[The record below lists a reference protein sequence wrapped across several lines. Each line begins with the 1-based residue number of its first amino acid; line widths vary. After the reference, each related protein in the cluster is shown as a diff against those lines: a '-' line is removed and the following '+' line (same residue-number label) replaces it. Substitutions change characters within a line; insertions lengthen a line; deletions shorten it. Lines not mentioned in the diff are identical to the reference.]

1 MRGGGSE
8 GAAAGGAA
16 GVELMPNGS
25 STRIG

>member
-16 GVELMPNGS
+16 GVELMPNGA
-25 STRIG
+25 STRKG